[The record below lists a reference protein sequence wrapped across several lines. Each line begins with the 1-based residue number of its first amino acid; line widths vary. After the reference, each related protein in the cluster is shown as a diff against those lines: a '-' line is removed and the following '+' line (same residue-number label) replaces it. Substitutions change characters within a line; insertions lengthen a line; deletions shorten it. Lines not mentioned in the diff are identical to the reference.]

1 MKVEDL
7 VRTLKMRGGYEV
19 VKNTSGANRLRL
31 LGRVPS
37 QLMKGWLI
45 IVQQL
50 LVRNEQ
56 APWDVDISRQYFLNE
71 GKVMF
76 GWRLIFQGE
85 SIEQHFVD
93 IITTITNSPRP
104 RATVEEQPLA
114 GASASRNR
122 QTPSSLKGAAPV
134 GKAVVGKMVRQL
146 VQGQ

>member
-1 MKVEDL
+1 MNIEDL

-19 VKNTSGANRLRL
+19 VRNNSGANQVRLI
-31 LGRVPS
+31 GRVPS
-37 QLMKGWLI
+37 QLVKGWLI

-56 APWDVDISRQYFLNE
+56 APWSADISKQYFLQA
-71 GKVMF
+71 GRVMF

-85 SIEQHFVD
+85 DIKQHFVD

-122 QTPSSLKGAAPV
+122 QTPGSLKGAAPA
-134 GKAVVGKMVRQL
+134 GKAVVGRMASQL
-146 VQGQ
+146 ARG